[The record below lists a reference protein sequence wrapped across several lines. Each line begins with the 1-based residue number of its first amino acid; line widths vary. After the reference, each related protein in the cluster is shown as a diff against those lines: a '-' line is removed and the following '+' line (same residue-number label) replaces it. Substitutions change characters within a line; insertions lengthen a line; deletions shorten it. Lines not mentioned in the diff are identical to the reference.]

1 MERRATFM
9 ATTKQV
15 QLQEVNEDG
24 SVTLVNPKNDARDI
38 SVGILTLG
46 DATKIPG
53 AEKNELLHTSLR
65 NIAAHL
71 YNIKDIS
78 KKLRTLSDSVADAT
92 DSTIPTSKVTAALN
106 TRLGAAEATLTNH
119 NTELGKRAPT
129 MHAVN
134 ALTYGGGTGGVYGHV
149 KLVDTYMTAS
159 VGGAASSIAASGN
172 ALYSAYNALNTAKA
186 NNNHAINGSTY
197 GKGTSGVYGHVK
209 TYDYNYTSAQGTS
222 GIPDPVTSTD
232 LSVVAT
238 QRALYSVW
246 KRLSTKNTNH
256 DTTIAGKAP
265 TSHAVTST
273 TYGVGNTAV
282 FGHLKLD
289 NSYSSTSDEGNCG
302 VTAGIA
308 ASSYAVRQAYSSLSS
323 SIAGKL
329 AASHATISS
338 GVTATGKATGSSWGH
353 TKLVDMGRDTAGKAA
368 ANGEAPSTLSIKA
381 VWDAIKSAENTI
393 STLNSKSEKLDPLIG
408 SRLMRTK
415 AVSVGIILHSVSPKF
430 QHSSYAITDGREK
443 TNYPFVGCVFPPT
456 MVDGDP
462 RFKAGDV
469 YNIIVFCPVRHM
481 MPIKLG
487 ATTSL
492 FIEDIEVNYNHKA
505 LHYLGMLV
513 EGDIGKEVVVTGG
526 KTTWVF
532 LGVHAVGI
540 KETITPEFHATL
552 TLDDIRLIKPKF
564 TQRDVYGD
572 PEGVSMPFLSGA
584 YSSTLILDPRYL
596 STVPKI
602 PVPDLTPGTEIYST
616 GIVKG
621 FYVDN
626 NEMEINGI
634 VGFPD
639 FTSYPMVCV
648 EMEIEYRP
656 PIYRHNYK
664 ETLTIDEVE
673 VGLETSSTG
682 VPIEGLSKRSRY
694 VLYDIDH
701 TPTDIY
707 VLSTGGTQTMRLRA
721 FFIPKYYGDA
731 DENLP
736 DEIQCDAGYF
746 MIRFMISSPTMT
758 DASVGITT
766 SPYVIVNLRTKTHPV
781 TTLPYEIKRFGTGM
795 VNSNCLV

>member
-1 MERRATFM
+1 M

-246 KRLSTKNTNH
+246 KRLSTKNTNQ

-289 NSYSSTSDEGNCG
+289 NSYNSTSDEGNCG

-353 TKLVDMGRDTAGKAA
+353 TKLVDMGRNTAGKAA

-393 STLNSKSEKLDPLIG
+393 STLNSNLIKTCNNLGVLTTTRTIDTRFSFSGYATSGSGTVYLYNLPLGDFPLSTIYIEKITINHGVLHIG
-408 SRLMRTK
+408 SSREYDILGVTVSFGVFSSDLLLNINTPIVNVGTYSLNRLSAEPSTRINK
-415 AVSVGIILHSVSPKF
+415 VSPIVIIRINLEDGA
-430 QHSSYAITDGREK
+430 SSRWEFDLSM
-443 TNYPFVGCVFPPT
+443 N
-456 MVDGDP
+456 
-462 RFKAGDV
+462 
-469 YNIIVFCPVRHM
+469 
-481 MPIKLG
+481 
-487 ATTSL
+487 
-492 FIEDIEVNYNHKA
+492 IEV
-505 LHYLGMLV
+505 
-513 EGDIGKEVVVTGG
+513 T
-526 KTTWVF
+526 
-532 LGVHAVGI
+532 
-540 KETITPEFHATL
+540 
-552 TLDDIRLIKPKF
+552 
-564 TQRDVYGD
+564 YGF
-572 PEGVSMPFLSGA
+572 V
-584 YSSTLILDPRYL
+584 
-596 STVPKI
+596 
-602 PVPDLTPGTEIYST
+602 
-616 GIVKG
+616 
-621 FYVDN
+621 
-626 NEMEINGI
+626 
-634 VGFPD
+634 
-639 FTSYPMVCV
+639 
-648 EMEIEYRP
+648 
-656 PIYRHNYK
+656 
-664 ETLTIDEVE
+664 
-673 VGLETSSTG
+673 
-682 VPIEGLSKRSRY
+682 
-694 VLYDIDH
+694 
-701 TPTDIY
+701 
-707 VLSTGGTQTMRLRA
+707 
-721 FFIPKYYGDA
+721 
-731 DENLP
+731 
-736 DEIQCDAGYF
+736 
-746 MIRFMISSPTMT
+746 
-758 DASVGITT
+758 
-766 SPYVIVNLRTKTHPV
+766 
-781 TTLPYEIKRFGTGM
+781 
-795 VNSNCLV
+795 

>member
-1 MERRATFM
+1 
-9 ATTKQV
+9 
-15 QLQEVNEDG
+15 
-24 SVTLVNPKNDARDI
+24 
-38 SVGILTLG
+38 
-46 DATKIPG
+46 
-53 AEKNELLHTSLR
+53 
-65 NIAAHL
+65 
-71 YNIKDIS
+71 
-78 KKLRTLSDSVADAT
+78 
-92 DSTIPTSKVTAALN
+92 
-106 TRLGAAEATLTNH
+106 
-119 NTELGKRAPT
+119 
-129 MHAVN
+129 
-134 ALTYGGGTGGVYGHV
+134 
-149 KLVDTYMTAS
+149 
-159 VGGAASSIAASGN
+159 
-172 ALYSAYNALNTAKA
+172 
-186 NNNHAINGSTY
+186 
-197 GKGTSGVYGHVK
+197 
-209 TYDYNYTSAQGTS
+209 
-222 GIPDPVTSTD
+222 
-232 LSVVAT
+232 
-238 QRALYSVW
+238 
-246 KRLSTKNTNH
+246 
-256 DTTIAGKAP
+256 
-265 TSHAVTST
+265 
-273 TYGVGNTAV
+273 
-282 FGHLKLD
+282 
-289 NSYSSTSDEGNCG
+289 
-302 VTAGIA
+302 
-308 ASSYAVRQAYSSLSS
+308 
-323 SIAGKL
+323 
-329 AASHATISS
+329 
-338 GVTATGKATGSSWGH
+338 
-353 TKLVDMGRDTAGKAA
+353 
-368 ANGEAPSTLSIKA
+368 
-381 VWDAIKSAENTI
+381 
-393 STLNSKSEKLDPLIG
+393 
-408 SRLMRTK
+408 MRTK

-564 TQRDVYGD
+564 TQRHVSGE
-572 PEGVSMPFLSGA
+572 PIGVSMPFMCVGYNS
-584 YSSTLILDPRYL
+584 IFMVDPRYI
-596 STVPKI
+596 SNVTKVPI
-602 PVPDLTPGTEIYST
+602 PDLSRELYSVS
-616 GIVKG
+616 IMNG
-621 FYVDN
+621 FYAGN
-626 NEMEINGI
+626 NKLEINTV

-648 EMEIEYRP
+648 EMEIKYNAPAYRQ
-656 PIYRHNYK
+656 
-664 ETLTIDEVE
+664 TLSEPVIIDSVE
-673 VGLETSSTG
+673 VGIVVNEDGSHIDGWTKY
-682 VPIEGLSKRSRY
+682 PRY

-701 TPTDIY
+701 TPSDIY
-707 VLSTGGTQTMRLRA
+707 VTSMGPEVYTTCIRA